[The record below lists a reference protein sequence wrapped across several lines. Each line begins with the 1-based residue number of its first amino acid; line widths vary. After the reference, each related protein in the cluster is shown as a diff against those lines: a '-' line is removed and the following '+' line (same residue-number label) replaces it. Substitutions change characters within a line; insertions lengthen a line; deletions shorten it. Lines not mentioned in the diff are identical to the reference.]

1 VKRKIIKIIELL
13 LIIIIVFV
21 CLSSM
26 FESKILD
33 NKLYFI
39 LFLILPFIL
48 LFIIELIKII
58 RDLRIKEIKNNL
70 DLENLVTEE
79 EREKINEV
87 IENIIDE
94 HLDEIVDDEKEKEQ
108 EKTIQIPLKE
118 IQNEIEALN
127 KKLSKNDNDL
137 DKTEVLFT
145 TDDIKEI
152 IEKEIKLTTPVDKNK
167 KTNKKS
173 TKTVEN
179 SKK

>member
-1 VKRKIIKIIELL
+1 MKRKVIKVIELF
-13 LIIIIVFV
+13 LIMIIVFV
-21 CLSSM
+21 CISSM

-39 LFLILPFIL
+39 LYLIAPFIL

-58 RDLRIKEIKNNL
+58 RDLRIKEVKNNL
-70 DLENLVTEE
+70 DLENLMTEE
-79 EREKINEV
+79 EQEKINEV

-94 HLDEIVDDEKEKEQ
+94 HLDEIVADEKEQ

-118 IQNEIEALN
+118 IQDEIEKLN
-127 KKLSKNDNDL
+127 KKLSQDDNDL
-137 DKTEVLFT
+137 DKTEVLFS

-152 IEKEIKLTTPVDKNK
+152 IKKELKSTTPVDKNK

-173 TKTVEN
+173 TKTVEK